1 MFLAVYDGENFGAE
15 NFGEALIV
23 TFVSMFL
30 VFIILILLYGL
41 INFLK
46 GIKITKSEVSEKD
59 KTVATLETEP
69 KIVHQPVG
77 VSTDDEEAE
86 VAAIVAAIEY
96 KNELNEEA
104 NVVSIKK
111 TN

>member
-41 INFLK
+41 IALLK
-46 GIKITKSEVSEKD
+46 DVKFRGESTSKKEI
-59 KTVATLETEP
+59 
-69 KIVHQPVG
+69 
-77 VSTDDEEAE
+77 VSTPSKDIQEAVSPDSSDEEAE

-96 KNELNEEA
+96 KNEINKETK
-104 NVVSIKK
+104 VMSIKK
-111 TN
+111 RD

>member
-41 INFLK
+41 IALLKDVKFSGGSTSKK
-46 GIKITKSEVSEKD
+46 GIASTPSKDIQEAVSLD
-59 KTVATLETEP
+59 
-69 KIVHQPVG
+69 
-77 VSTDDEEAE
+77 SSDEEAE

-96 KNELNEEA
+96 KNEINKETK
-104 NVVSIKK
+104 VMSIKK
-111 TN
+111 RD